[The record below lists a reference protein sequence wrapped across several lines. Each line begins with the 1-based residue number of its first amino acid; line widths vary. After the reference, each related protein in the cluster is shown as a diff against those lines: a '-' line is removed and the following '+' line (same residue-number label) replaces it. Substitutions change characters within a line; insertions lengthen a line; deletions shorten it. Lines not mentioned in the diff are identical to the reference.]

1 LRQEEEVHW
10 ADTTVIVEY
19 LVYADGSR
27 NDTGEIH
34 WRVSENPAGIDFYNW
49 TARCVEAG
57 PVFNPNKCVDSETCA
72 VGALS
77 DRHQPLVASGG
88 KERMVERTRR
98 LFTDSNLPLSGPD
111 SVLGRSLTFYQANGP
126 TARGERLACS
136 TITEM
141 PRVKAVVHDW
151 YSNSG
156 TEPSVKVIFCFYRDQ
171 LKGSQFQSLLF
182 FGAFSTKFSKN
193 LIKSR
198 STKQQKVAY

>member
-1 LRQEEEVHW
+1 MVGRVLFRQEQEAHW

-27 NDTGEIH
+27 NDTGDIH

-49 TARCVEAG
+49 TSRCLTSG
-57 PVFNPNKCVDSETCA
+57 PVFNPSNCVGSETCA
-72 VGALS
+72 IGALS
-77 DRHQPLVASGG
+77 DRHQPLSASGG
-88 KERMVERTRR
+88 KEKMVERTRR

-111 SVLGRSLTFYQANGP
+111 SVLGRALTFYQANGP

-136 TITEM
+136 TITEL

-156 TEPSVKVIFCFYRDQ
+156 TEPSVKVII
-171 LKGSQFQSLLF
+171 LLLF
-182 FGAFSTKFSKN
+182 HFIFYHQG
-193 LIKSR
+193 
-198 STKQQKVAY
+198 V